1 MGTVSFVNAQDRAR
15 TQFQEYST
23 GPGSFI
29 QGIPVRKSPI
39 KGTIYIYQN
48 YEPGIL
54 LTKKGEEIGDIN
66 LRYNVLAQNIE
77 MRKNEMDIQL
87 NSKLI
92 NSFLIIENKSKF
104 INVENLPVDQN
115 HGLDGFIQI
124 IADDGNNMLLKRW
137 IVNIK
142 KANYNIALSVGTRY
156 DEAIIKEEIY
166 ILVNNQFI
174 SFKGQNKEIRNSF
187 PNYCDQLL
195 QFKKENK
202 LNFKRDDE
210 FISFFEYYIDLI
222 GRN

>member
-142 KANYNIALSVGTRY
+142 KANYNIA
-156 DEAIIKEEIY
+156 
-166 ILVNNQFI
+166 
-174 SFKGQNKEIRNSF
+174 
-187 PNYCDQLL
+187 
-195 QFKKENK
+195 
-202 LNFKRDDE
+202 
-210 FISFFEYYIDLI
+210 
-222 GRN
+222 